1 MIFGEEPPFSRVFVS
16 PIYRLVVSM
25 TSCWYGTGSQKKV
38 AYGALQRMAQQEALA
53 RAREEFG
60 RDLIA
65 GRLSNY
71 RLMDDVVDLFQFLEL
86 GWPADGVFDAVG
98 AYLDEVLVHKA
109 LLGDREA
116 LCLEGRLAAQAVD
129 DNGFG

>member
-1 MIFGEEPPFSRVFVS
+1 MKHLIRQPWVSAGLVGGTAIKIKSLPTESCAFLKMIFGEEPPFSRVFVS

-65 GRLSNY
+65 GRLGNY

-98 AYLDEVLVHKA
+98 
-109 LLGDREA
+109 
-116 LCLEGRLAAQAVD
+116 
-129 DNGFG
+129 